1 MSIIIRVVVIATCA
15 YAGSVVAGIQFPDL
29 PVPHEMRKNI
39 MSSSKGNAGEHLVMA
54 ELLMQDFD
62 AYWASQFP

>member
-29 PVPHEMRKNI
+29 PDPYQMAQKHHE
-39 MSSSKGNAGEHLVMA
+39 
-54 ELLMQDFD
+54 F
-62 AYWASQFP
+62 